1 MYKVLIVD
9 DESIVRIAMKTMIP
23 WEANQFQLLG
33 TAENGRAAMAVI
45 QEEEPDI
52 VITDL
57 KMPEMDGLELIQ
69 NIKEQAHRCRIIVLS
84 NYGEYEMVRE
94 AMKLG
99 AEDYLLKVTL
109 QSDDLL
115 ELMRTVS
122 ERIEKERER
131 ERENVQLRVALKE
144 KESRTRNELWKEWL
158 TDRDAAQNEAAWVK
172 KAERA
177 GIGQHLKQC
186 AMLHIT
192 VDRYEQA
199 ITAGKIKD
207 RHLLRFSIQNFVS
220 DVLSEYKHYEW
231 IELNN
236 KDFVVL
242 LAEDGY
248 TRALIPTLA
257 RHIQKTLHMY
267 LNVNVTVVYTDTF
280 SAFPNW
286 RGEWQ
291 RCRHTGE
298 LVFYMEDSESLE
310 DIPCLQAEEMEAVQR
325 ETSESKA
332 MTSAKMVEC
341 GSGGDWATLTASVD
355 YLLDEA
361 IINRMPPNELK
372 RLAVDVMREMKLDM
386 SLENEQLLARMQ
398 QSESC
403 YQLRDNWYRAI
414 SALAEA
420 RNNDL
425 ARQRPE
431 IRDAIL
437 FMKRNYQHK
446 ITLGM
451 IASEV
456 KMNESYLSRLF
467 KQETGL
473 NMMQYLTDIRME
485 KAKVL
490 LKDPQAK
497 VKEVAAIVGIEDPFY
512 FNRLFRKTFGESPSH
527 FKEKMSRNS
536 IVPVE

>member
-23 WEANQFQLLG
+23 WKANHFQLVG
-33 TAENGRAAMAVI
+33 TAENGRAAM
-45 QEEEPDI
+45 EPDI

-69 NIKEQAHRCRIIVLS
+69 NIKKAHRCRIVVLS

-144 KESRTRNELWKEWL
+144 KETRTRNELWKEWL
-158 TDRDAAQNEAAWVK
+158 RDTDAARNEAAWVK

-207 RHLLRFSIQNFVS
+207 KHLLRFSIQNFVS
-220 DVLSEYKHYEW
+220 DVLNEYKHFEW

-267 LNVNVTVVYTDTF
+267 LNVNVTVVYTDAF
-280 SAFPNW
+280 SPLQSW
-286 RGEWQ
+286 RGEWH

-298 LVFYMEDSESLE
+298 LVFYMDDTESLE
-310 DIPCLQAEEMEAVQR
+310 DIPCLQAEEMEAMRR

-332 MTSAKMVEC
+332 MLSAKMAAC
-341 GSGGDWATLTASVD
+341 GCDGDWAILMASVD
-355 YLLDEA
+355 YVLDEA
-361 IINRMPPNELK
+361 KTNRMPP
-372 RLAVDVMREMKLDM
+372 
-386 SLENEQLLARMQ
+386 
-398 QSESC
+398 
-403 YQLRDNWYRAI
+403 
-414 SALAEA
+414 
-420 RNNDL
+420 
-425 ARQRPE
+425 
-431 IRDAIL
+431 
-437 FMKRNYQHK
+437 
-446 ITLGM
+446 
-451 IASEV
+451 
-456 KMNESYLSRLF
+456 LS
-467 KQETGL
+467 
-473 NMMQYLTDIRME
+473 
-485 KAKVL
+485 
-490 LKDPQAK
+490 
-497 VKEVAAIVGIEDPFY
+497 
-512 FNRLFRKTFGESPSH
+512 
-527 FKEKMSRNS
+527 
-536 IVPVE
+536 